1 MYKLYFTFLL
11 LISIIGTSNA
21 QQLKARLDSTKIKL
35 GGQAHLDIQ
44 MTISNQSK
52 YLFPS
57 FADTLAGGIELVG
70 MPQIDTLKNENGK
83 LTVRQMLTL
92 TSFTP
97 GSHQVPKLKVLVSNG
112 SQTDTLLTESFPFEV
127 ASVKVDTTQ
136 AIRDIKKPIDT
147 PFQWSEYADWIKYI
161 LIAWLLA
168 GLIAL
173 VFLLYKRRK
182 KIPMFNKKVDPP
194 YVVALSKLAQVQEV
208 KIWQQG
214 KHKEYHSEITDT
226 LRQYLEEAFNLPA
239 MEKTSD
245 EILQIIRHSGMFSS
259 ELQDRMRVI
268 LTTADFA
275 KFAKAEPLA
284 DENETSLAYAI
295 DFVERTKPQN
305 PQESITKT
313 ESE

>member
-1 MYKLYFTFLL
+1 M
-11 LISIIGTSNA
+11 IGTTSA
-21 QQLKARLDSTKIKL
+21 QQLKATLDSTKIKL
-35 GGQAHLDIQ
+35 GGQAHLNIQ
-44 MTISNQSK
+44 MTIPNQTK

-57 FADTLAGGIELVG
+57 FADSISHGIELVG
-70 MPQIDTLKNENGK
+70 IPQIDTLKNENGK
-83 LTVRQMLTL
+83 LTVRQQLTI
-92 TSFTP
+92 TSFTA
-97 GSHQVPKLKVLVSNG
+97 GSYQVPNLKVVVSNG
-112 SQTDTLLTESFPFEV
+112 SKTDTLLTESFPFEV
-127 ASVKVDTTQ
+127 AGVKVDTTQ
-136 AIRDIKKPIDT
+136 AFRDIKKPIDT
-147 PFQWSEYADWIKYI
+147 PFIWSEYADWIKYV
-161 LIAWLLA
+161 LFAWLVA

-173 VFLLYKRRK
+173 GFLLYKRRK
-182 KIPMFNKKVDPP
+182 TIPIFNKKVDPP
-194 YVVALSKLAQVQEV
+194 YVVALSKLAQVKEV

-295 DFVERTKPQN
+295 DFVERTKPQT
-305 PQESITKT
+305 PQENTTKT